1 MALGTTIVARG
12 AHRSDMARGSGG
24 CGDDDGTCAVR

>member
-12 AHRSDMARGSGG
+12 AHRSDMVRGSGG
-24 CGDDDGTCAVR
+24 GGDDGTRAVR